1 MCIVL
6 DPEKVAEREK
16 MRAVCGNLLQKYGVK
31 EKTPGPQGVPDI
43 SDPLAAKP
51 KGCGRVTGP
60 PIKRKA
66 MTKERKEMLKGA
78 VRRRSSRFEH

>member
-1 MCIVL
+1 MSIVL
-6 DPEKVAEREK
+6 DPDQVAQREQ

-31 EKTPGPQGVPDI
+31 EKTPGPQGVPDVCH
-43 SDPLAAKP
+43 PLAEKP

-60 PIKRKA
+60 PMDRRA

-78 VRRRSSRFEH
+78 VRRRSERFEH

>member
-1 MCIVL
+1 MSIVL
-6 DPEKVAEREK
+6 DPDTVAQHEHMK
-16 MRAVCGNLLQKYGVK
+16 AVCGNLLQKFGVK
-31 EKTPGPQGVPDI
+31 EKTPAPKGVQDV

-51 KGCGRVTGP
+51 KGCGRATGP
-60 PIKRKA
+60 PIERKA